1 MSIHIVYTFYRPL
14 RTTTFTVDSKINY
27 KQCCKNI
34 NNALETGICQK
45 IHTKNII
52 KIIRIL

>member
-1 MSIHIVYTFYRPL
+1 MKTVGDEYAVIFDY
-14 RTTTFTVDSKINY
+14 TFTVASKINY
-27 KQCCKNI
+27 KRSCKNL

-45 IHTKNII
+45 MHSKNII